1 MHTNNCLNGVYA
13 IHCKV
18 NDFIYVGSAAG
29 RRGFRGRLWNHL
41 HHLRKGT
48 HHSRVLQGHYKKYGE
63 DAFEFHILEFCSP
76 AECLQREQGW
86 IDIRGVGY
94 ENKSYNTGPVA
105 GSQLGCK
112 RSPESCKRIGRVHIG
127 HKRRVGAIVSEET
140 RAKLR
145 AGRLGKKHTPEAIAK
160 ISAASKL
167 QVHSPERRANQSIK
181 SRGRKC
187 KESAKQK
194 IAEANSLDFIVTTP
208 DGVEVAVRNMAA
220 FCRQHGL
227 TKTQMVN
234 AAKGRCIGH
243 KGYRCRYAHETREE
257 QEAKI
262 QAVRASQTI
271 KEYLVTSPTGEEFKT
286 ENLTAFCQQHQLGTS
301 AMSAIA
307 RGERRIYKGWTCR
320 LVNEPDEVRQCRLS
334 LRGRFKTYI
343 ATLPDGTEV
352 VVDDLPQFCAEH
364 KLDTSGMTK
373 VAKGK
378 RSHYKGFQLRYAEP
392 PADSANTLDTE
403 YPTH

>member
-1 MHTNNCLNGVYA
+1 MHTTNWRNGVYA

-29 RRGFRGRLWNHL
+29 RRGFRGRLWNHM
-41 HHLRKGT
+41 HHLRKET
-48 HHSRVLQGHYKKYGE
+48 HHSPVLQRHYNKYGE

-112 RSPESCKRIGRVHIG
+112 RSPESCERIGRVHIG
-127 HKRRVGAIVSEET
+127 NKHCLGLKRSEET
-140 RAKLR
+140 KAKLR
-145 AGRLGKKHTPEAIAK
+145 AAHLGRKHTPETIAR

-187 KESAKQK
+187 TESAKQK
-194 IAEANSLDFIVTTP
+194 IAEANSLDFVVTTP
-208 DGVEVAVRNMAA
+208 EGVEIAVRNMAA
-220 FCRQHGL
+220 FCRQHNL
-227 TKTQMVN
+227 TKTQMIS
-234 AAKGRCIGH
+234 AARGRCIAH
-243 KGYRCRYAHETREE
+243 KGYRCRYAHQTREE
-257 QEAKI
+257 QEATI
-262 QAVRASQTI
+262 QAIKISQNF

-286 ENLTAFCQQHQLGTS
+286 ENLTAFCEQYQLGTS
-301 AMSAIA
+301 VMSAIA
-307 RGERRIYKGWTCR
+307 RGEARIYKGWTCR
-320 LVNEPDEVRQCRLS
+320 LVNEPDEVRQRRLS
-334 LRGRFKTYI
+334 LKSKFKTYI
-343 ATLPDGTEV
+343 AILPDGTEV
-352 VVDDLPQFCAEH
+352 FVDNLPQFCAEH

-373 VAKGK
+373 VAKSK
-378 RSHYKGFQLRYAEP
+378 RSQHKGYQLRYAES
-392 PADSANTLDTE
+392 PADKSDTVS
-403 YPTH
+403 